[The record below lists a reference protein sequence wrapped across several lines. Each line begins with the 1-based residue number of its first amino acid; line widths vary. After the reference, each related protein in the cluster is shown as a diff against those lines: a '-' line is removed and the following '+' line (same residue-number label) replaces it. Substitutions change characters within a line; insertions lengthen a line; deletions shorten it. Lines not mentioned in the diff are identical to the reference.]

1 MSRTLIKLRLRNTLK
16 KLKRIEFDRQNQ
28 YNREVAPQEM
38 LDFLAMIYGIKP
50 VVLIGRG
57 FDDQQWI
64 SGVRRVARD
73 MNLYEIEGAKWN
85 AEPES
90 CEFLR
95 WLAKEDQS
103 NLLANLVSYI
113 CKSRST
119 ADLLNTIC
127 NKRSITIKDESFLL
141 GYPRCCVEEH
151 YLRHRMMD
159 QGMRLMLNRTAKGDE
174 SEIIRL
180 IKEDVAM
187 SPETEEEK
195 KLITEAKRCVSAPY
209 TSILM
214 CRTCETNTNSPALLL
229 SKRYKKLAEM
239 IDLAFASEIE
249 ISQQDMR
256 FRHFPT

>member
-16 KLKRIEFDRQNQ
+16 KLKRIDFDRQNQ

-38 LDFLAMIYGIKP
+38 LDFLAMIYGLKP

-64 SGVRRVARD
+64 SGVRRIARD
-73 MNLYEIEGAKWN
+73 MNLYDIEGEKWN

-90 CEFLR
+90 SEFLR
-95 WLAKEDQS
+95 CPAREDQS
-103 NLLANLVSYI
+103 NLFANLVSYI

-119 ADLLNTIC
+119 ADMLNMIC
-127 NKRSITIKDESFLL
+127 DRGSITIKDESFLL

-151 YLRHRMMD
+151 YFRQRMMD
-159 QGMRLMLNRTAKGDE
+159 QGIRLMLNRTAKGDE
-174 SEIIRL
+174 SETTRL
-180 IKEDVAM
+180 IKKDVAM

-195 KLITEAKRCVSAPY
+195 KLITEATRCVSAPY

-214 CRTCETNTNSPALLL
+214 CRTCETNANSPARLL
-229 SKRYKKLAEM
+229 SKRYKELAEM

-249 ISQQDMR
+249 ISQQGLNFGEM
-256 FRHFPT
+256 

>member
-1 MSRTLIKLRLRNTLK
+1 MSRTLSKLRLRNTLK
-16 KLKRIEFDRQNQ
+16 KLKRIDFDRQNQ
-28 YNREVAPQEM
+28 YNRAVAPQEM

-64 SGVRRVARD
+64 SGVRRLARD

-95 WLAKEDQS
+95 WHDKEDKS
-103 NLLANLVSYI
+103 NRSANLVSYI
-113 CKSRST
+113 CKSQST
-119 ADLLNTIC
+119 AELLNSIC
-127 NKRSITIKDESFLL
+127 DKGSITIKDESFLL
-141 GYPRCCVEEH
+141 GYPRCCVEDH
-151 YLRHRMMD
+151 YFRRRMMD
-159 QGMRLMLNRTAKGDE
+159 QGLRLMLIRTAKGDE

-187 SPETEEEK
+187 SPETEEETK
-195 KLITEAKRCVSAPY
+195 FITEATRCVSAPY

-229 SKRYKKLAEM
+229 SKRYKELAEM

-249 ISQQDMR
+249 ISQQDM
-256 FRHFPT
+256 